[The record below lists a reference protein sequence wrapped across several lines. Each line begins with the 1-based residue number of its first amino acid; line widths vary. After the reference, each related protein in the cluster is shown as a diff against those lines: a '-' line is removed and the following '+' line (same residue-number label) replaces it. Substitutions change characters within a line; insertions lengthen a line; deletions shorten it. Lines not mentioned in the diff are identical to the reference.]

1 MHKVNY
7 FIFSNL
13 YFITVQLI
21 HCTST
26 SSSRSFDFKMSKFVQ
41 LTNTKLM
48 SKIIF
53 HREESLALETQLEA
67 DRKLA
72 LQIEHEWATEENK
85 KRKRSSTMKAD
96 YNLRKKGKRNLRK
109 KVLMG
114 RRQTTLDTM
123 LIK

>member
-1 MHKVNY
+1 MV
-7 FIFSNL
+7 
-13 YFITVQLI
+13 
-21 HCTST
+21 
-26 SSSRSFDFKMSKFVQ
+26 
-41 LTNTKLM
+41 
-48 SKIIF
+48 

-85 KRKRSSTMKAD
+85 KRKRTNTMKAD

-109 KVLMG
+109 KVLIG
-114 RRQTTLDTM
+114 RSQTTLDTM